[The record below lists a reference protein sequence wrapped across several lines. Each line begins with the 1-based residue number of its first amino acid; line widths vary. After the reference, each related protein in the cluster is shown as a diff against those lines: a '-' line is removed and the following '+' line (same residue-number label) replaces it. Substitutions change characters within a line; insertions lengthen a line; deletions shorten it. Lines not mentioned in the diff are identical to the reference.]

1 MKIIALTA
9 AALLALPTGS
19 ALAQQKM
26 QMQMQ
31 MQKQPVE
38 KPVTVPAA
46 KVDAVIKAGLP
57 SFPAPPD
64 VWQPRLTPDETMK
77 ICAATHNDP
86 PKAQFAAIEKAERAK
101 IEYPA
106 DNNFIGDW
114 KKGEA
119 LAQSGYGLRFTDYP
133 ARRDNGGN
141 CYACHQLTKAE
152 VSYGTIG
159 PSLLGYGKLRDFK
172 DSEVKVAYEKIYD
185 SHATFPCSLM
195 PRFGANKVLSIE
207 QIKDLVALLMSKDSP
222 VNQ

>member
-1 MKIIALTA
+1 MKIIALAT
-9 AALLALPTGS
+9 AALLTLPAGS
-19 ALAQQKM
+19 ALAQQM
-26 QMQMQ
+26 QMQMK
-31 MQKQPVE
+31 MQKPAD
-38 KPVTVPAA
+38 KAATVSAA

-57 SFPAPPD
+57 AFPAPPE

-86 PKAQFAAIEKAERAK
+86 PKAQLAAIEKAEKTK

-106 DNNFIGDW
+106 DNNYLGDW

-133 ARRDNGGN
+133 ARRANGGN

-172 DSEVKVAYEKIYD
+172 YSEVKVAYEKIYD
-185 SHATFPCSLM
+185 SHVTFPCSLM